1 MRASAFHRRDADDS
15 KRTNDEF
22 RHQAQDSD
30 GVADQES
37 ANARDSRGNGES
49 GRKRDG
55 NKKTELLGYYFGRRR
70 TETNAGSSLLHRRR
84 ENSKAI
90 LSHCRWPV
98 VNRTNAQTRR
108 DGYSQGSDLLHT
120 QPQR

>member
-15 KRTNDEF
+15 KRTISF
-22 RHQAQDSD
+22 GITRKRSTD
-30 GVADQES
+30 GVPDQKS
-37 ANARDSRGNGES
+37 ASARDSRSNGES
-49 GRKRDG
+49 GRKLDG
-55 NKKTELLGYYFGRRR
+55 IKKPKLLGYYLGRRR

-98 VNRTNAQTRR
+98 VNRTNAQ
-108 DGYSQGSDLLHT
+108 
-120 QPQR
+120 